1 MDVWESDVAPQLLTD
16 RTLAGDAAP
25 VASEHWR
32 EREATPGACGGG
44 LRGPGQGMNVIRRV
58 PRGTNAQ
65 GEWAL
70 LSGGPVRFEA
80 EDRPDGVC

>member
-44 LRGPGQGMNVIRRV
+44 LRGRAGDECHSTRTQGDECAGRMGPPQRGSSSIR
-58 PRGTNAQ
+58 
-65 GEWAL
+65 
-70 LSGGPVRFEA
+70 S
-80 EDRPDGVC
+80 